1 MKFNIYNTSKVNG
14 EEIENT
20 KVELE
25 LSVDELAA
33 GYKHTIDLL
42 EHSYEI
48 KSLVQGIV
56 DIVVETITK
65 INDLKKTEI
74 KEDFN
79 EQTDEQLD
87 EQTKEVF

>member
-14 EEIENT
+14 EEIENA

-79 EQTDEQLD
+79 EQTDEQVD